1 VEVAVPFVPRPCTR
15 MSPDCHREIGVR
27 FDTHGVNTL
36 QQLAPMTR
44 EVAPITDV
52 ASAVAFLATSRSM
65 DSAKATGEA
74 LVALLDQNV
83 GQNLNASA

>member
-1 VEVAVPFVPRPCTR
+1 MEVWIDRACTAL
-15 MSPDCHREIGVR
+15 SPDCHWETGDP

-52 ASAVAFLATSRSM
+52 ASAVAVAVVAKGM

-74 LVALLDQNV
+74 LVALLDPNV
-83 GQNLNASA
+83 GQNFNASA